1 MERGLFACIRDRAVA
16 NARVLRGAPEA
27 VALVGVITIGVSY
40 FAFDETGL
48 LFAALRPVCASANK
62 VVSFS
67 I

>member
-1 MERGLFACIRDRAVA
+1 MHQESYRRKRAGA
-16 NARVLRGAPEA
+16 GGAPEA
-27 VALVGVITIGVSY
+27 VALVGVITIGVGY